1 MRKIAVIGGGAS
13 GLVAAIAAARSNPD
27 TQITI
32 YEKKD
37 TVGKK
42 ILATG
47 NGRCNLTNK
56 DMTVSCFRSD
66 NPPFVENVL
75 SMFGYEDTIRLF
87 ASLGLIT
94 KSRGSYVYPHSDQA
108 STVLELLKL
117 EVQRLHIK
125 IITDAAVADITPVS
139 KGFSIKYGKNTTNAD
154 AVILAC
160 GGKANSKLGSDGS
173 GYALAKAFG
182 HTMIPVVPALVQL
195 KVKNHPF
202 AKAAGVRTDAVVTAI
217 CDGHEAASDHGE
229 LQLTAYGISGIPVF
243 QISRF
248 IAKAL
253 YKKQTAKV
261 KIDFLPDL
269 SHEQFQSLLL
279 KRKKGREHMVCADY
293 LLGIFHQKLIPRF
306 LEQARIRMH
315 TPAGEL
321 TETQIKSLVQAVK
334 DNVVLIETTN
344 GFENAQVCAGGI
356 STKEIHAQTMESR
369 YIKNLYLTG
378 ELLDVD
384 GICGGYNLQWAW
396 ATGYL
401 AGTAAAANSKEKRG
415 NNQRRSIL

>member
-27 TQITI
+27 AQITI

-66 NPPFVENVL
+66 NIPFVESVL
-75 SMFGYEDTIRLF
+75 NTFGYEDTLRF
-87 ASLGLIT
+87 FSSLGLMT
-94 KSRGSYVYPHSDQA
+94 KSRGSYVYPYSDQA

-117 EVQRLHIK
+117 EAKRLHVK
-125 IITDAAVADITPVS
+125 VITDTAITDIVPTAN
-139 KGFSIKYGKNTTNAD
+139 GFSIKYEKNKAKAD

-173 GYALAKAFG
+173 GYALAKGLG
-182 HTMIPVVPALVQL
+182 HTMVPVVPALVQL
-195 KVKNHPF
+195 KVRNHPF
-202 AKAAGVRTDAVVTAI
+202 VKAAGVRTDAVVTAI
-217 CDGHEAASDHGE
+217 CDGKETASDHGE

-248 IAKAL
+248 IARAL
-253 YKKQTAKV
+253 YQKQTAKV
-261 KIDFLPDL
+261 KIDFLPGL
-269 SHEQFQSLLL
+269 SQEQLKELLL
-279 KRKKGREHMVCADY
+279 ERKKNREQMTCADY

-315 TPAGEL
+315 TPAREL
-321 TETQIKSLVQAVK
+321 TETQIKSLVQVVK
-334 DNVVLIETTN
+334 ENVVLIETTN

-356 STKEIHAQTMESR
+356 STEEIHADTMESR
-369 YIKNLYLTG
+369 YISGLYLTG

-401 AGTAAAANSKEKRG
+401 AGTSAAINNENRESKK
-415 NNQRRSIL
+415 

>member
-1 MRKIAVIGGGAS
+1 MKKIAVIGGGAS
-13 GLVAAIAAARSNPD
+13 GLVAAIAAARTTPQA
-27 TQITI
+27 QITI

-56 DMTVSCFRSD
+56 DMKASYFRSD
-66 NPPFVENVL
+66 NFPVVEEVL
-75 SMFGYEDTIRLF
+75 QRFGYEDTIAF
-87 ASLGLIT
+87 FSSLGLIT
-94 KSRGSYVYPHSDQA
+94 KARGNYVYPYSDQA

-117 EVQRLHIK
+117 ELKRLHIK
-125 IITDAAVADITPVS
+125 IYTEAQVTDIVPVS
-139 KGFSIKYGKNTTNAD
+139 RGFTISTGKQKAKAD

-173 GYALAKAFG
+173 GYTLAKKLG

-217 CDGHEAASDHGE
+217 CQGKETAADHGE

-243 QISRF
+243 QISRY

-253 YKKQTAKV
+253 YLKQDAKV
-261 KIDFLPDL
+261 MIDFLPDL
-269 SHEQFQSLLL
+269 TEEALLDL
-279 KRKKGREHMVCADY
+279 FIKRKSGREEMTCADY

-315 TPAGEL
+315 TLVSEL
-321 TETQIKSLVQAVK
+321 SDTQIKSLVKATK
-334 DNVVLIETTN
+334 ETVVTIDTTN

-356 STKEIHAQTMESR
+356 SAAEIHPETMESR
-369 YIKNLYLTG
+369 YVDHLYLTG

-401 AGTAAAANSKEKRG
+401 AGTAAAKEL
-415 NNQRRSIL
+415 S

>member
-1 MRKIAVIGGGAS
+1 MKKIAVIGGGAS
-13 GLVAAIAAARSNPD
+13 GLVAAIAAARTNPLA
-27 TQITI
+27 QITI

-37 TVGKK
+37 TIGKK

-56 DMTVSCFRSD
+56 DMKASYFRSD
-66 NPPFVENVL
+66 NFPVAEEVL
-75 SMFGYEDTIRLF
+75 QKFGYEDTISF
-87 ASLGLIT
+87 FSSLGLMT
-94 KSRGSYVYPHSDQA
+94 KARGDYVYPYSDQA

-117 EVQRLHIK
+117 ELNRLHVK
-125 IITDAAVADITPVS
+125 TYTEAQVTDIVPVS
-139 KGFSIKYGKNTTNAD
+139 HGFTISTGKQKTKAD
-154 AVILAC
+154 VIILAC

-173 GYALAKAFG
+173 GYTLAKKLG
-182 HTMIPVVPALVQL
+182 HTMVPVVPALVQL

-217 CDGHEAASDHGE
+217 CQGKETASDRGE

-243 QISRF
+243 QISRY

-253 YKKQTAKV
+253 YLKQDAKV
-261 KIDFLPDL
+261 MIDFLPDL
-269 SHEQFQSLLL
+269 TEEALLDL
-279 KRKKGREHMVCADY
+279 FIKRKSGREEMTCADY

-306 LEQARIRMH
+306 LEQARIRMY
-315 TPAGEL
+315 TPVSEL
-321 TETQIKSLVQAVK
+321 SDTQIKNLAKAVK
-334 DNVVLIETTN
+334 KSVVIIDTTN

-356 STKEIHAQTMESR
+356 SVAEIYPETMESR
-369 YIKNLYLTG
+369 YVEHLYLAG

-401 AGTAAAANSKEKRG
+401 AGIAAAKEL
-415 NNQRRSIL
+415 S

>member
-1 MRKIAVIGGGAS
+1 MKKIAVIGGGAS
-13 GLVAAIAAARSNPD
+13 GLVAAIAAARTNPQA
-27 TQITI
+27 QITI

-56 DMTVSCFRSD
+56 DMNASYFRSD
-66 NPPFVENVL
+66 NPPVVEEIL
-75 SMFGYEDTIRLF
+75 QKFGYEDTIAF
-87 ASLGLIT
+87 FTSLGLLT
-94 KSRGSYVYPHSDQA
+94 KARGNYVYPYSDQA

-117 EVQRLHIK
+117 ELERLHVK
-125 IITDAAVADITPVS
+125 ISADAPVTDIVPVS
-139 KGFSIKYGKNTTNAD
+139 HGFTVRTEQYNQKAD
-154 AVILAC
+154 VVILAC

-173 GYALAKAFG
+173 GYSLAKNLG
-182 HTMIPVVPALVQL
+182 HTMVPVVPALVQL

-217 CDGHEAASDHGE
+217 CSGKPAASDRGE

-243 QISRF
+243 QISRY
-248 IAKAL
+248 IARSL
-253 YKKQTAKV
+253 YLKQEAKV
-261 KIDFLPDL
+261 KIDFLPDFTEEAL
-269 SHEQFQSLLL
+269 FELLL
-279 KRKKGREHMVCADY
+279 KRKNEREQMTCSEY

-306 LEQARIRMH
+306 LEQARIQMH
-315 TPAGEL
+315 TL
-321 TETQIKSLVQAVK
+321 TGDLSDTQLKSLVQVVK
-334 DNVVLIETTN
+334 RSVVTIDTTN
-344 GFENAQVCAGGI
+344 GFDNAQVCAGGI
-356 STKEIHAQTMESR
+356 STEEIYPGTMESR
-369 YIKNLYLTG
+369 YVDHLYLAG

-401 AGTAAAANSKEKRG
+401 AGTAAAKAV
-415 NNQRRSIL
+415 

>member
-13 GLVAAIAAARSNPD
+13 GLVAAIAAARTNPD
-27 TQITI
+27 VQVTI

-37 TVGKK
+37 SAGKK

-56 DMTVSCFRSD
+56 DMDASYFRSD
-66 NPPFVENVL
+66 NQPFVENVL
-75 SMFGYEDTIRLF
+75 DRFGYEDTINF
-87 ASLGLIT
+87 FTSLGLMT
-94 KSRGSYVYPHSDQA
+94 KARGNYIYPYSDQA

-117 EVQRLHIK
+117 ELNRLHVK
-125 IITDAAVADITPVS
+125 TITDVTITDIVPVS
-139 KGFSIKYGKNTTNAD
+139 KGFLIKAD
-154 AVILAC
+154 KDKQKADTVILAC
-160 GGKANSKLGSDGS
+160 GGKANPKLGSDGS
-173 GYALAKAFG
+173 GYTLAKALG
-182 HTMIPVVPALVQL
+182 HTMIPVVPSLVQL
-195 KVKNHPF
+195 KVKNHPY

-217 CDGHEAASDHGE
+217 CDGKEAASDRGE

-243 QISRF
+243 QISRY

-253 YKKQTAKV
+253 YKKQPAKV
-261 KIDFLPDL
+261 KIDFLPDIPEAEL
-269 SHEQFQSLLL
+269 EKILLE
-279 KRKKGREHMVCADY
+279 RKKGREDMTCANY

-315 TPAGEL
+315 TTVNNL
-321 TETQIKSLVQAVK
+321 SDIQLKNLVQVIKSS
-334 DNVVLIETTN
+334 VVPIDTTN

-356 STKEIHAQTMESR
+356 STKEIAVETMESC
-369 YIKNLYLTG
+369 YVKNLYLTG

-401 AGTAAAANSKEKRG
+401 AGTAAAKRTNS
-415 NNQRRSIL
+415 N